1 MPKKS
6 KLPPEVINHW
16 PEVFEDIEVNVV
28 PLDYLHSIRVSFADG
43 KIWDIDIDKSRN
55 RVENLEKALEDLFN
69 EYSESIEN
77 VDFRLD
83 TEKVKRDITN
93 RTKRFL
99 KIRR

>member
-16 PEVFEDIEVNVV
+16 PEVFEDIDVNVV
-28 PLDYLHSIRVSFADG
+28 PLEYLHSIRVSFADG
-43 KIWDIDIDKSRN
+43 KIWDIDIDKSRSK
-55 RVENLEKALEDLFN
+55 VQNLEQALEDLFD
-69 EYSESIEN
+69 EYQDAIQH

-83 TEKVKRDITN
+83 TERVKRDITN

-99 KIRR
+99 KVRR